1 MCVVDDLQ
9 NFIVMNITLN
19 CLEKSKVSGNLLHR
33 GNSCLMG
40 RLVGLRSLFLLNVWS
55 TKK

>member
-9 NFIVMNITLN
+9 NLIVMNITLN

-33 GNSCLMG
+33 GNGCLMG
-40 RLVGLRSLFLLNVWS
+40 RLVGLRSLFN
-55 TKK
+55 